1 MQADFLMAS
10 SRDQLGFKGHDVGDI
25 DCRTVDRRCS
35 AVADVLP
42 NKYAVSGTPGSASG
56 DFVHQLSMDLES
68 HLSTCPTE
76 RLSPTNVS
84 KDCDN
89 STKSTQKFPIPS
101 SLIRYS
107 STSGNNSDGNK
118 RTVLVQGQDGK
129 KFKVNFRCSIKKQ
142 KPPDVSKELAECRE
156 SRVTYLDLSCKGL
169 FQIPGGALKEFH
181 TITDLF
187 LYENKLSG
195 LPSTIGCLTNLRR
208 LLLQQ
213 NQLTAKGIPDEFS
226 KLQKLEQLDLRQN
239 RLEGDLPE
247 PIWNLQNLVQLLLSS
262 NKLTSIEGIMNLRNL
277 TVLMVKWNSIMN
289 GIPPSIGGLTK
300 LVTLDLSY
308 NKITS
313 IPESIGNCV
322 TLRDLYLQHN
332 QLTRLPDTIGNLVNL
347 CRLALK

>member
-1 MQADFLMAS
+1 M
-10 SRDQLGFKGHDVGDI
+10 
-25 DCRTVDRRCS
+25 
-35 AVADVLP
+35 
-42 NKYAVSGTPGSASG
+42 
-56 DFVHQLSMDLES
+56 
-68 HLSTCPTE
+68 TE
-76 RLSPTNVS
+76 RRSAMKTSCAGNAVEPPSRPQEKSVPLEILLDAFELPTSVLR
-84 KDCDN
+84 
-89 STKSTQKFPIPS
+89 TKQPEKALLPRRWSDQPRS
-101 SLIRYS
+101 IRYPLF
-107 STSGNNSDGNK
+107 T
-118 RTVLVQGQDGK
+118 
-129 KFKVNFRCSIKKQ
+129 
-142 KPPDVSKELAECRE
+142 PPQDVSKELAECRE

-277 TVLMVKWNSIMN
+277 TVLMVKWNSIMS

-313 IPESIGNCV
+313 IPESGFIVSYVPYPISYCCA
-322 TLRDLYLQHN
+322 Y
-332 QLTRLPDTIGNLVNL
+332 PDPNHLS
-347 CRLALK
+347 